1 MKKYI
6 LIASCLFLGACC
18 TPKVVEKKVYEPP
31 VFDMPAR
38 PVLSSNGGKSFNEVG
53 KNAEKDLIDLKAY
66 ALKLEN
72 TLNELKTP
80 KTINNNNE
88 RAK

>member
-31 VFDMPAR
+31 TFDMPAR
-38 PVLSSNGGKSFNEVG
+38 PVLSSKGGSFNAVG
-53 KNAEKDLIDLKAY
+53 KNVEKDLIDLKAY

-88 RAK
+88 IAK